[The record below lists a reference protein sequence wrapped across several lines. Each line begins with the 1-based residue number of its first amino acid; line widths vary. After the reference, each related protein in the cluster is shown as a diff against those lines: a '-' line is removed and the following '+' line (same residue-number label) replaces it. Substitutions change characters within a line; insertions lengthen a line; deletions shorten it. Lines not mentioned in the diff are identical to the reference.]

1 MGGGSVMVKTTC
13 YKCDKEIEVLS
24 DRTVHSLCGECQE
37 SFDDWFQ
44 RELNAIE
51 RCGK

>member
-1 MGGGSVMVKTTC
+1 MVKTTC

-24 DRTVHSLCGECQE
+24 DRTVHPLCGECQE

-44 RELNAIE
+44 RELSAIE